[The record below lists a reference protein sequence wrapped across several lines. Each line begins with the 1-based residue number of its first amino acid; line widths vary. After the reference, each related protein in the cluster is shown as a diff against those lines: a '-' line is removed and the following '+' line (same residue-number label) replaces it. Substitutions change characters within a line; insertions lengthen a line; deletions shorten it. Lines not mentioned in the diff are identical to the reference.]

1 MSQTDTPSSLHNTI
15 QPGSFVEADMNLR
28 AHIFAL
34 ASDQRAMVSFEELD
48 EQTSFEA
55 DQPVELLI
63 ETQNQDLWVASLRK
77 AQKLKLW
84 DHYVQQAEQGAL
96 IEGVIVAQNA
106 GGVIVDVGVRGFV
119 PWSQL
124 DLHRVEDASGYIGRT
139 ETFKILRF
147 DKDKAELVLSRRKH
161 LESQRAGERAQ
172 MQGQLVEGAIFEGV
186 VRTVKPYGAFVDVG
200 GGIEGLL
207 HVSHMTWG
215 RLDSASELMRPGD
228 AVRVVVLKYDEQKKR
243 LSLGRKQLLEDP
255 WANVEFYNIGDVLA
269 GKVVSLADFGAFVEI
284 APGLEGLV
292 HVSEI
297 SWTQRINKP
306 SDVLELG
313 QELAV
318 RVVDIN
324 REDRRLSLSIRQME
338 ENPWARFAKT
348 HEVGQRL
355 VGTVRGVTDFGAFVE
370 VDEDIQG
377 LVHVSNVS
385 WTANT
390 VDPVEVFTLGD
401 DVDVVILEID
411 TDNQRLD
418 LGIKQL
424 EDNPWDALEHS
435 AAPGTK
441 IKGVVSRVTDFGA
454 FVSIAEG
461 IEGLI
466 HVSELAQERV
476 EDVRRVVRP
485 GQEVEV
491 LVISFDRPS
500 ERISLSLKR
509 DSLDEGGP
517 TDYDEGVD
525 ATSTLGDILRARLA
539 GDAPPQE
546 PSSEEE

>member
-1 MSQTDTPSSLHNTI
+1 MSQPDTTPELHNTI
-15 QPGSFVEADMNLR
+15 QSATFVMADVNLR
-28 AHIFAL
+28 GHIFAL
-34 ASDQRAMVSFEELD
+34 ADEQRAMVSFEEMD
-48 EQTSFEA
+48 EQTSFDA
-55 DQPVELLI
+55 DQEVELLV
-63 ETQNQDLWVASLRK
+63 ESQDQDLWVASLRK
-77 AQKLKLW
+77 AQKLRLW
-84 DHYVQQAEQGAL
+84 DSYVAQAKEGAL
-96 IEGVIVAQNA
+96 IEGVIVGENS
-106 GGVIVDVGVRGFV
+106 GGVTVDVGVRGFV

-124 DLHRVEDASGYIGRT
+124 DLHRVEDASSYMGRT

-147 DKDKAELVLSRRKH
+147 DEEKAELVLSRRKH
-161 LESQRAGERAQ
+161 LESLRADERDT
-172 MQGQLVEGAIFEGV
+172 MQDQLVEGAVFEGV
-186 VRTVKPYGAFVDVG
+186 VRNVKPYGAFVDIG

-215 RLDSASELMRPGD
+215 RLDSAAELMRPGD
-228 AVRVVVLKYDEQKKR
+228 TVRVVVLEYNEEKKR

-269 GKVVSLADFGAFVEI
+269 GRIVSLADFGAFVEL

-313 QELAV
+313 QDLAV

-324 REDRRLSLSIRQME
+324 REEKRLSLSIRQME
-338 ENPWARFAKT
+338 ENPWERFEKT
-348 HEVGQRL
+348 HAAGQRL
-355 VGTVRGVTDFGAFVE
+355 VGTVRGITDFGAFVE

-377 LVHVSNVS
+377 LVHVSNIS

-390 VDPVEVFTLGD
+390 IDPATVFTLGED
-401 DVDVVILEID
+401 LDVIILDVDTE
-411 TDNQRLD
+411 NQRLD

-424 EDNPWDALEHS
+424 EDNPWDALEQS
-435 AAPGTK
+435 MAPGTK

-454 FVSIAEG
+454 FVTIAEG

-466 HVSELAQERV
+466 HVSELAEERV

-485 GQEVEV
+485 GQEVEP
-491 LVISFDRPS
+491 LVISFDRAS

-539 GDAPPQE
+539 GGAVAPQE
-546 PSSEEE
+546 EE